1 MRRRIFNRR
10 AAAVVPIIL
19 VCYSCVNNIVFAWVL
34 QKPSAI
40 LPHRHR
46 YPTSTT
52 RIILQSTISKP
63 KWWNNCDMNELPYE
77 SSLLALEAYHRANG
91 NLAIPG
97 NFVVPSTNG
106 KREES

>member
-19 VCYSCVNNIVFAWVL
+19 VCYSCVNNIVVAWVL

-46 YPTSTT
+46 SSTLT
-52 RIILQSTISKP
+52 TVKLQSTIKP